1 MTAHRGKRPLRRSWK
16 RRVRRSFYRKLNCMI
31 AWCSFLLQRI
41 VSCVSTCLA
50 SLSMWLFTSQAT
62 CAADCKLPLHMAK
75 PRGRPCLPDMSGVD
89 VLTLSEKELVD
100 RIVGALYTWGDQV
113 HMPPHVWDT
122 LASQFSDRLSL
133 SENSAVSQC
142 VLRCCIICV
151 VACGDPSL
159 AKVLSHQL
167 GLVTRAMVAWML
179 PHDMK
184 T

>member
-1 MTAHRGKRPLRRSWK
+1 
-16 RRVRRSFYRKLNCMI
+16 
-31 AWCSFLLQRI
+31 
-41 VSCVSTCLA
+41 
-50 SLSMWLFTSQAT
+50 
-62 CAADCKLPLHMAK
+62 
-75 PRGRPCLPDMSGVD
+75 MSGVD

-113 HMPPHVWDT
+113 HMPPHVWET
-122 LASQFSDRLSL
+122 LAIQFSDRLSL

-179 PHDMK
+179 PHDMN